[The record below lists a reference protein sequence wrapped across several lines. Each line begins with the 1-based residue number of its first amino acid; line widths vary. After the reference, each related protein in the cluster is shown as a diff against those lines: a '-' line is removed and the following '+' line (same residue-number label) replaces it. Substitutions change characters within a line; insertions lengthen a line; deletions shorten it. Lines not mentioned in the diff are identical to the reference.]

1 MLAGCPQLLAA
12 PFGGHGADVS
22 GLPYRIIMLPPSVH
36 YGFDFQPNPGK
47 QHQVGGIFEI
57 LVADESPY
65 STQIEPLAFF

>member
-1 MLAGCPQLLAA
+1 
-12 PFGGHGADVS
+12 
-22 GLPYRIIMLPPSVH
+22 MLPPSVH
-36 YGFDFQPNPGK
+36 YGFVFQPNPGK